1 MAADK
6 RLGLNR
12 VDLAK
17 FLPDQR
23 AIKAF
28 ENLFVDVD
36 KNQEENLDL
45 INTVS
50 LSAENAS
57 SNAVLALAL
66 LEAISQLAELKAT
79 EPNNVLPEENKI
91 DVNYVLSNINDY
103 LDFDTANTYDFPVA
117 RLAWSA
123 NDDTLS
129 IGHTGGVIQQIGEE
143 TFARVTNNTGSLI
156 QNGSVIGLTG
166 SGTAIGKYIANG
178 TLPPIYC
185 LGLATQDIANTQ
197 RGRVT
202 VYGRVR
208 GINTT
213 AYAVGD
219 IIYADPT
226 TAGEF
231 TKVKPTA
238 PNIVIP
244 LGVVTLV
251 AIDGEVFVRPILEQ
265 QRYFGSFSLTTSAS
279 LASTNTATAITL
291 NTTNVS
297 NGVSLGSPA
306 SRVVVANSGLYS
318 FVVSFQL
325 SATNSSIKDVY
336 LWFRK
341 NGVDLANSTI
351 VHSLES
357 GTAKTVQSRTYTIS
371 MNAGDYIEL
380 YWASPDNGVQLSAIA
395 STAFSPA
402 APAVTLNVNQIQQ

>member
-1 MAADK
+1 MATNK
-6 RLGLNR
+6 KSGLTR
-12 VDLAK
+12 QDLAK

-23 AIKAF
+23 SIKAF
-28 ENLFVDVD
+28 ENLFIDVND
-36 KNQEENLDL
+36 NQDTNIEL
-45 INTVS
+45 IDIVA
-50 LSAENAS
+50 LSADGAA
-57 SNAVLALAL
+57 SNAILALSL
-66 LEAISQLAELKAT
+66 IEAINQLAELKAI
-79 EPNNVLPEENKI
+79 EPNNVQPEENRI
-91 DVNYVLSNINDY
+91 DVNRVLSNIIDY
-103 LDFDTANTYDFPVA
+103 IEFDVANTYDFPIA

-143 TFARVTNNTGSLI
+143 TFARVTNNTGALI
-156 QNGSVIGLTG
+156 TNGTVIGLTG
-166 SGTAIGKYIANG
+166 SGTSIGKYIANG
-178 TLPPIYC
+178 TMPPIYC
-185 LGLATQDIANTQ
+185 LGIATQDIANTQ
-197 RGRVT
+197 RGRIT

-213 AYAVGD
+213 AYVVGD
-219 IIYADPT
+219 VVYADPT
-226 TAGEF
+226 TAGAF
-231 TKVKPTA
+231 TKIKPTA
-238 PNIVIP
+238 PNISIP

-251 AIDGEVFVRPILEQ
+251 AVDGEIFVRPVLEQ
-265 QRYFGSFSLTTSAS
+265 QKYFGSFALTTSAT
-279 LASTNTATAITL
+279 LPATNTATAITL

-306 SRVVVANSGLYS
+306 SRIVVANSGLYS

-325 SATNSSIKDVY
+325 AASSSSIKDVY

-341 NGVDLANSTI
+341 NGTNIANSAM

-357 GTAKTVQSRTYTIS
+357 GTAKTVQSRNYTIS